1 LSYPAIATRR
11 EGEAVA
17 AAAANIWMG
26 ERTVGLLLLDDEDWN
41 ERNPVLA
48 IRSRNEVADG
58 SGDGSKRIIFGIVD

>member
-1 LSYPAIATRR
+1 M
-11 EGEAVA
+11 